1 MAEPGETLSE
11 REREIVHLVA
21 TGATNRMIAQ
31 ALVISP
37 NTVKVHL
44 RNVFTKLEISSRTEA
59 TVVAIREGWVD
70 VSDGQAV
77 RQEGVS
83 EAAAL
88 AAPVQEEE
96 GFQELP
102 AWMVSPLPWAKRLF
116 LVATV
121 LLVIVGTTVAW
132 PRPLSSATE
141 ECSNEFTA
149 DCASSEDE
157 LAVGEPESLW
167 VSGSTLPQPRGRF
180 AMIGVG
186 GLLYVIG
193 GETPDGVVDSVLVYD
208 PRQDSWSEAAAKP
221 TQASNMAA
229 AATDGRIFVFGG
241 SDPDGRPLA
250 STEVFD
256 PATGTWETGASMPS
270 SLAAHT
276 ATAWNGQVYLFGGW
290 NGTSYTGDALRY
302 DPSSD
307 SWDRLQLLPTPRG
320 FAGAALVEDQI
331 LVLGGYDGQREYA
344 VCEKYDPRQE
354 LWGSCPPMSTPR
366 GGIGVAAVAG
376 QVYVIGGGWNSFV
389 TFSERYHVGSEAWH
403 NVETPLLL
411 TGGEWR
417 NMGVA
422 TIGTRVY
429 AVGGWQS
436 GRYLSVNQ
444 AYETL
449 PNRMYLPAT
458 SSS

>member
-1 MAEPGETLSE
+1 MIEPGDPLSE

-31 ALVISP
+31 ELTISP

-44 RNVFTKLEISSRTEA
+44 RNIFTKLEISSRTEA

-70 VSDGQAV
+70 VSDGQADAL
-77 RQEGVS
+77 EGAS
-83 EAAAL
+83 EATGL
-88 AAPVQEEE
+88 AGLEQEEDE
-96 GFQELP
+96 ILEL
-102 AWMVSPLPWAKRLF
+102 AERMTSPLPWTKRLY
-116 LVATV
+116 LMATI
-121 LLVIVGTTVAW
+121 LLVVAAAVVSW

-149 DCASSEDE
+149 ECASSEDALE
-157 LAVGEPESLW
+157 IGEPESLW
-167 VSGSTLPQPRGRF
+167 VSGMAMPQPRGRF
-180 AMIGVG
+180 SLISAG

-193 GETPDGVVDSVLVYD
+193 GETPDGVADSVLVYD
-208 PRQDSWSEAAAKP
+208 PRQDSWRDAPAKP
-221 TQASNMAA
+221 TRASNMAA
-229 AATDGRIFVFGG
+229 AVTDGRIFVFGG
-241 SDPDGRPLA
+241 SDPDGQPLA
-250 STEVFD
+250 TTEVFD
-256 PATGTWETGASMPS
+256 PATGTWETNASMPI

-276 ATAWNGQVYLFGGW
+276 ATVWNGQVYLFGGW

-307 SWDRLQLLPTPRG
+307 DWYQLPLLPTPRG
-320 FAGAALVEDQI
+320 FAGAALVKDQI
-331 LVLGGYDGQREYA
+331 LVLGGYDGQREYSS
-344 VCEKYDPRQE
+344 CEKYDPQQD
-354 LWGSCPPMSTPR
+354 LWGNCPPMSTPR

-389 TFSERYHVGSEAWH
+389 TFSERYHVGSDAWY

-411 TGGEWR
+411 IGGEWR
-417 NMGVA
+417 HMGV
-422 TIGTRVY
+422 TTVGTRVY
-429 AVGGWQS
+429 ALGGWQN
-436 GRYLSVNQ
+436 GRYLGVNQ

-458 SSS
+458 SGN